1 MAPAGIFQQYV
12 LWIRGLGVAKTDLFT
27 WLDAVWSKK
36 RPEGIPPVFMLHRFL
51 ASDQMLAEAA
61 RTLQQDL
68 RRLPTLT
75 FGIWQAL
82 VPKATRAPR
91 LAYVAAKKP
100 KTAEELT
107 MRMMSV
113 LGENRQVVEGMQ
125 TIIEL
130 EGCLRE
136 LYTYFGV
143 ECPKELKSKEDTP
156 SRQRKKKLPPT
167 DDGLLGVI

>member
-1 MAPAGIFQQYV
+1 M
-12 LWIRGLGVAKTDLFT
+12 AKTDLFT

-61 RTLQQDL
+61 RTLQQDI
-68 RRLPTLT
+68 RRLPDLT

-91 LAYVAAKKP
+91 LAYVAAKKA
-100 KTAEELT
+100 KAAEELT
-107 MRMMSV
+107 TRMMSV
-113 LGENRQVVEGMQ
+113 LGESRRVVEDMHA
-125 TIIEL
+125 IIYL
-130 EGCLRE
+130 EGRLLE

-143 ECPKELKSKEDTP
+143 ECPAELKPKDTSP
-156 SRQRKKKLPPT
+156 PKKRDKKPLPPT
-167 DDGLLGVI
+167 SGGLLDTI